1 MSGEDDN
8 IIQDCIDRFNQFS
21 VEFLNGMGEIY
32 KERSAPTRWIQSKK
46 AELEEAMNGKIAG
59 NVPILDFLKDLNE
72 PFYAKDDTTGEMKQI
87 DIADEII
94 GCVMPIEKLALIQEL
109 PKEQQAV
116 HTVGVL
122 MNITKPPKT
131 DYKQV
136 FNLLKF
142 SEQVIDPK
150 SKIRLTTDYMK
161 FDTETR
167 QWIARV
173 LAYLTS
179 LARSYESM
187 GGDKTLQAAFA
198 KTGRAVVDALKTFS
212 MSPQ

>member
-21 VEFLNGMGEIY
+21 VEFLNGMEEIY